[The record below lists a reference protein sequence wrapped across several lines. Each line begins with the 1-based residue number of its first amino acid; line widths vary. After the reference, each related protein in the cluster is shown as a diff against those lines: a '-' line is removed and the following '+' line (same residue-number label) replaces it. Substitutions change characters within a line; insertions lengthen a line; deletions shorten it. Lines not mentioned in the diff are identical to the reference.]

1 MDQMFEKAARQK
13 VRFPHKG
20 QVTVEDLWDLS
31 VTALDGIYK
40 TLKGEQKKADGE
52 SLLDRKTPD
61 SGLELQIAVV
71 TYIVKVKM
79 AEADA
84 KLKEA
89 DKKARKERLLELLAK
104 KEDEALASKSTE
116 EIRALIAGLD

>member
-61 SGLELQIAVV
+61 TGLELQIAIV
-71 TYIVKVKM
+71 THIVKVKM
-79 AEADA
+79 ADADA
-84 KLKEA
+84 KLREA